1 MIRVDLDLTIHAPR
15 REDERVQFI
24 IGEAPSLADLPAIG
38 ARLAIGHEVAPGI
51 SHVRITGHRLLC
63 GTPILPPTV
72 AIVEAEAWRAGE
84 EEPEDEPKPTR
95 RAKR

>member
-1 MIRVDLDLTIHAPR
+1 MIRIDLDLTIHAPR
-15 REDERVQFI
+15 RDEHATI
-24 IGEAPSLADLPAIG
+24 NIGEVASLADLPAIG

-51 SHVRITGHRLLC
+51 SHIRVIGHRLLC

-72 AIVEAEAWRAGE
+72 AIVEAEAWRADE
-84 EEPEDEPKPTR
+84 EEQADEPKPTR